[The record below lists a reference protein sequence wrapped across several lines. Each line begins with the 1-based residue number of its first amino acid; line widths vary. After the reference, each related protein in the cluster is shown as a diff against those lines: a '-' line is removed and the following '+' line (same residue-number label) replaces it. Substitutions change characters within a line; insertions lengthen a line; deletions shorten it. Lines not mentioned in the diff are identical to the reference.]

1 MAFLLLFL
9 GALRRFLFLRALPDH
24 TESSRRKKNSSRAKK
39 ILPFLYSILS
49 FLSFFFFF
57 VHVVVGRVIGLF
69 FFLFLAF
76 GFLPRVEGGSCTA
89 QDAGDVVSAAQASAG
104 ERSLSGKNKYTPRF
118 LERIVSFFFFVFFR
132 SSSPSPHSLSLSPW
146 PSSNQSSFFPLQNFF
161 LLLPSPPS
169 SSRSISPFFPQRAK
183 SSFLVLYPASD
194 SKTKSMADDWEDWE
208 DEGLEP
214 ALPGVAAAAAV
225 KPLAAAKKVKRAEE
239 SKVLLFVYR
248 FDSI

>member
-1 MAFLLLFL
+1 LAFLLLFL
-9 GALRRFLFLRALPDH
+9 GALRRFLFLRALSDH
-24 TESSRRKKNSSRAKK
+24 TESSRRKKNSSREKK

-49 FLSFFFFF
+49 FLSFFFFRSRRRRQS
-57 VHVVVGRVIGLF
+57 HRPL
-69 FFLFLAF
+69 FLFVSCF
-76 GFLPRVEGGSCTA
+76 WLPATCRGGKLHCPGRRGRRLS
-89 QDAGDVVSAAQASAG
+89 GAG
-104 ERSLSGKNKYTPRF
+104 ERRRAQSFGEKQVYAALFGKNC
-118 LERIVSFFFFVFFR
+118 EFFFFVFFR
-132 SSSPSPHSLSLSPW
+132 SSSPSPHSHSLSPW

-169 SSRSISPFFPQRAK
+169 SSRSLSPFFPLRAK
-183 SSFLVLYPASD
+183 SPFLVLYPASD

-239 SKVLLFVYR
+239 SKVLLFVDR